1 VEKTKHTHTLSL
13 SLSFLE
19 SVLLQLVKV
28 YIEEEIATIKKH
40 RRSKFTQHILSLSL
54 PLNSILCLLSQGF
67 VSIIV
72 ANNLRK
78 CNRARHDGIRRDR
91 QTDRKKKRLDD
102 SQEMPSSVMSAI
114 LQVHDITFTVTSSMI
129 RTCKESKGKQHH
141 KRLVAVIIGLLVSVI
156 HDLHHHHHQHI
167 IFFIRHGK
175 GSSGGGGIIIA
186 AAITIPIPISSA
198 TAAAVA

>member
-1 VEKTKHTHTLSL
+1 
-13 SLSFLE
+13 
-19 SVLLQLVKV
+19 VKV

-114 LQVHDITFTVTSSMI
+114 LQVQDITFTVTSSMI
-129 RTCKESKGKQHH
+129 RTFHSGEPFPVLAACSISCRRRSRDVWRKVRNPPAPCEEESD
-141 KRLVAVIIGLLVSVI
+141 RLM
-156 HDLHHHHHQHI
+156 
-167 IFFIRHGK
+167 F
-175 GSSGGGGIIIA
+175 A
-186 AAITIPIPISSA
+186 AAAASS
-198 TAAAVA
+198 